1 MVAIVTHN
9 DSPVP
14 GTGPPWPEWRV
25 VMRIVGQV
33 IDIMRAGL
41 LRMGQWMLGAV
52 LASLVALAHAQPS
65 FAPHGGGFG
74 HAPMMR
80 EASPMH
86 WGGDHFGG
94 GMRPGAGERRNSPAP
109 MRVADQSGWR
119 ERGAPGGG
127 GRQTERRETP
137 GFGANPYGN
146 GFGSGFGN
154 SRGPIQPVSAETRQ
168 VPHPPADSPVRAG
181 SIREDVA
188 RYNEERGAFRPFQ
201 RGGGDVP
208 RPPMPSPYRN

>member
-1 MVAIVTHN
+1 
-9 DSPVP
+9 
-14 GTGPPWPEWRV
+14 
-25 VMRIVGQV
+25 MRIVGQV

-65 FAPHGGGFG
+65 FAPHGGGGFHGGGGGFG

-80 EASPMH
+80 DSSSMH
-86 WGGDHFGG
+86 WGGGHFGG
-94 GMRPGAGERRNSPAP
+94 GMQPGAGERRNGPAP
-109 MRVADQSGWR
+109 MRVADQGNWR

-127 GRQTERRETP
+127 GGRQAERRGETP
-137 GFGANPYGN
+137 GFSANPYGN
-146 GFGSGFGN
+146 GFGSGYGN
-154 SRGPIQPVSAETRQ
+154 ARGPIQPVSAETRQ
-168 VPHPPADSPVRAG
+168 VPHPPADSPVRTG

-188 RYNEERGAFRPFQ
+188 RYNEERGTFRPFQ